1 MDGDI
6 ETTVAVPY
14 SSQTKSGR
22 LEAPIGK
29 YRLAVQV
36 AFVLVCLWIGIEF
49 HYFVR
54 YLESGGLATWVA
66 RPPGA
71 EAFLPI
77 SSLMSIYH
85 FLLTGEIHP
94 AHPAGFFILIAILVV
109 SLLFGKSFCSWIC
122 PVGLLSESLGDWS
135 EKLFGRKMKLP
146 RFLDY
151 LLRSIK
157 YLLLAFFVYAIFF
170 LMTAASLKSFL
181 DSDYNLVADVKMYY
195 FFADI
200 SSFVLWTL
208 IVLFA
213 LSFFVRNFW
222 CRYLCPYGALL
233 GVLSLLRPFKIR
245 RNVSSCIDCAECAN
259 VCPSNIKV
267 DKVVSVVSDECTTC
281 LSCLDVC
288 PVPETLELKSTPNGF
303 NVSRKTVAIGVVAV
317 YIIICAI
324 GMISGNWDNNLT
336 RDEYLNHQKYLHSY
350 GHPTGTAEIDELNE
364 QSNET
369 NTADPGS
376 QVQSDNPGR

>member
-208 IVLFA
+208 IVL
-213 LSFFVRNFW
+213 
-222 CRYLCPYGALL
+222 
-233 GVLSLLRPFKIR
+233 SLLRPFKIR